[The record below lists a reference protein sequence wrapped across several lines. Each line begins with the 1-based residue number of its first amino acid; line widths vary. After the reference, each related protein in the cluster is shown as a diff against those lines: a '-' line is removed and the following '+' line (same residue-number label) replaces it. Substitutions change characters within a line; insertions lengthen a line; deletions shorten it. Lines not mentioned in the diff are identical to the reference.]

1 MPAQLSQF
9 WKWRLKERGSVGLV
23 ASGIAATICRRL
35 EKTRRNGSSDYRF
48 LKAVPA
54 SDTHTNAFHG

>member
-9 WKWRLKERGSVGLV
+9 WKWRLKERGCVGLV
-23 ASGIAATICRRL
+23 VSGIAATIYRRL
-35 EKTRRNGSSDYRF
+35 EKKGRNGSSDYRF

-54 SDTHTNAFHG
+54 SDTHNHAFHG